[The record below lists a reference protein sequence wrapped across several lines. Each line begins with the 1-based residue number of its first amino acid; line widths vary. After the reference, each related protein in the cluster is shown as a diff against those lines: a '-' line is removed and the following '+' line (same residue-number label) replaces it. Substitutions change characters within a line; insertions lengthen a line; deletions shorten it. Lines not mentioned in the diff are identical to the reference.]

1 MSELDKAAMLDAT
14 EQFMASVVG
23 SGFDCDALEAAITAY
38 RQAEC
43 KPFKDA
49 PRDGTVIEAYFVKN
63 LWNHPKWRPAW
74 RSDQNGWVTVEYS
87 TILVNDVRCWKEV
100 SSERVFGDGHCFTHY
115 RIPFNP
121 EEG

>member
-49 PRDGTVIEAYFVKN
+49 PRDGTAIQAWDTKTEWWRNIRFCEVGHNQYWGSMEQSN
-63 LWNHPKWRPAW
+63 LVWGEGNAL
-74 RSDQNGWVTVEYS
+74 S
-87 TILVNDVRCWKEV
+87 T
-100 SSERVFGDGHCFTHY
+100 FTHY

>member
-1 MSELDKAAMLDAT
+1 MSKLDTEAVEIAYLKAN
-14 EQFMASVVG
+14 EKQERYVNFI
-23 SGFDCDALEAAITAY
+23 ALIKAISAY

-63 LWNHPKWRPAW
+63 LWNRPKWRPAW
-74 RSDQNGWVTVEYS
+74 RSDQSGWVTVEYS
-87 TILVNDVRCWKEV
+87 TLLINDVRCWKEV